1 MPGDV
6 DIRNGQNP
14 SVTLTTTESSK
25 HREGKRMRNLRLKL
39 AGLVTLATIGNVSLS
54 ASVGANASTLP
65 SLASC
70 KTSINAE
77 EFTKGKLTVATDTPA
92 YTPWFENNTPSNGKG
107 YESGVAYAI
116 AKELGV
122 KKSNVVWVHEP
133 FNASFEPGNK
143 HFDFDIN
150 EISYTSARAQVVTF
164 SNGYYNVQ
172 QSIIA
177 LKGSKIVKDHTP
189 AELKTYQYGDQIG
202 TTGLAYID
210 QVIKP
215 TKSPR
220 VFNSLADAA
229 SALETHQIDAIV
241 LDTPDGQYMAS
252 PGAGEVTNSKGK
264 TIAVQVGQF
273 PSVGEHYGLLF
284 QKGNK
289 LVGCVNAAIAAMK
302 SDGTLASLQTKWL
315 SIYTSVPLIKP

>member
-1 MPGDV
+1 
-6 DIRNGQNP
+6 
-14 SVTLTTTESSK
+14 
-25 HREGKRMRNLRLKL
+25 MRNLRLTL
-39 AGLVTLATIGNVSLS
+39 AGLVTLATIGTVSLS
-54 ASVGANASTLP
+54 ASVSANASSLP

-92 YTPWFENNTPSNGKG
+92 YTPWFVNNTPSNGKG

-116 AKELGV
+116 AKALGV
-122 KKSNVVWVHEP
+122 TKSNVVWVHEP

-164 SNGYYNVQ
+164 SSGYYNVQ

-177 LKGSKIVKDHTP
+177 LKGSKIVTSHTP
-189 AELKTYQYGDQIG
+189 AELKTYHYGDQIG
-202 TTGLAYID
+202 TTGLSYID

-215 TKSPR
+215 TTSPR

-252 PGAGEVTNSKGK
+252 PGAGEVTNAKGK

-289 LVGCVNAAIAAMK
+289 LVGCVNAAIAAIK
-302 SDGTLASLQTKWL
+302 SDGTLAALQTKWL

>member
-1 MPGDV
+1 
-6 DIRNGQNP
+6 
-14 SVTLTTTESSK
+14 
-25 HREGKRMRNLRLKL
+25 MRNLRFTL
-39 AGLVTLATIGNVSLS
+39 AGLVTLATIGTVSLS
-54 ASVGANASTLP
+54 TGVAATAATP
-65 SLASC
+65 SLTSC
-70 KTSINAE
+70 KTSINAH

-92 YTPWFENNTPSNGKG
+92 YTPWFVNNTPSNGKG
-107 YESGVAYAI
+107 YESAVAFAI

-150 EISYTSARAQVVTF
+150 EISYTRARAEVVTF
-164 SNGYYNVQ
+164 SNSYYDVQ

-189 AELKTYQYGDQIG
+189 AELKAYQYGDQIG

-210 QVIKP
+210 QVIVP
-215 TKSPR
+215 TKGPR

-229 SALETHQIDAIV
+229 AALETHQIDAIV

-252 PGAGEVTNSKGK
+252 PGSGEVINAKK
-264 TIAVQVGQF
+264 QNIAVQVGQF

-302 SDGTLASLQTKWL
+302 SNGTLAALQTKWL
-315 SIYTSVPLIKP
+315 SIYTSVPIIEP